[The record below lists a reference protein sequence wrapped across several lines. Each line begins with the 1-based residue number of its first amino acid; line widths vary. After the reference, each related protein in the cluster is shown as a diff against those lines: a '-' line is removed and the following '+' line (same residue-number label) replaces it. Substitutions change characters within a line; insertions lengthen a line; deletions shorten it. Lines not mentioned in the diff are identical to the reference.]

1 VDVSEVKFKDGD
13 KLHLSAQLWTT
24 DRLILMATDGRA
36 FTLGADK
43 LPGGRGQGEPIRLSI
58 DLGDSEQLIAMFALD
73 EGRKRAV
80 ASGAGYGFVVPEGE
94 LLSARKAGKQVVN
107 PADGSR
113 LTHCF
118 AVAGDHVA
126 VIGENRKLLIFPL
139 AELPEMPRGKGVKL
153 QTYKDGGMLDLAC
166 FAGADGFA
174 VIDASGRTRSI
185 ADWNEYVGRRAS
197 VGRLVPRGFPRSGK
211 FDDRA

>member
-1 VDVSEVKFKDGD
+1 
-13 KLHLSAQLWTT
+13 
-24 DRLILMATDGRA
+24 
-36 FTLGADK
+36 
-43 LPGGRGQGEPIRLSI
+43 
-58 DLGDSEQLIAMFALD
+58 
-73 EGRKRAV
+73 
-80 ASGAGYGFVVPEGE
+80 VVPEGE